1 MGRVSRKVEREPDG
15 SWVIA
20 PDHLERAAAYEMA
33 RAKDRPVIVETLSAQ
48 RLDKLVDVQAATWI
62 DRELVAD
69 NPEPLRDAGFGRE
82 ARDAMARRRQWLVAE
97 GLAEKQDGG
106 FTYRRGLIAG
116 LQRREMSRGV
126 GQIGRASGRER
137 GGQYV

>member
-1 MGRVSRKVEREPDG
+1 MRRRSLNGEREPDG

-82 ARDAMARRRQWLVAE
+82 ARDDMARRRQWLVAE
-97 GLAEKQDGG
+97 GLADRK
-106 FTYRRGLIAG
+106 
-116 LQRREMSRGV
+116 SV
-126 GQIGRASGRER
+126 G
-137 GGQYV
+137 

>member
-1 MGRVSRKVEREPDG
+1 
-15 SWVIA
+15 
-20 PDHLERAAAYEMA
+20 MA

-97 GLAEKQDGG
+97 GLAEKQEGG
-106 FTYRRGLIAG
+106 FTYRRGMTSEE
-116 LQRREMSRGV
+116 RRIGKEGV
-126 GQIGRASGRER
+126 STGRYRWAP
-137 GGQYV
+137 

>member
-1 MGRVSRKVEREPDG
+1 MRRLSRNVEREPDG

-97 GLAEKQDGG
+97 GLRSEEH
-106 FTYRRGLIAG
+106 TSE
-116 LQRREMSRGV
+116 LQSLMRLS
-126 GQIGRASGRER
+126 
-137 GGQYV
+137 Y

>member
-1 MGRVSRKVEREPDG
+1 MQKTAYDVRISDWSSDVCSSDLDG

-33 RAKDRPVIVETLSAQ
+33 RAKDRQVIVETLSAQ

-82 ARDAMARRRQWLVAE
+82 ARDRSEEHTSEIQSL
-97 GLAEKQDGG
+97 
-106 FTYRRGLIAG
+106 
-116 LQRREMSRGV
+116 MS
-126 GQIGRASGRER
+126 S
-137 GGQYV
+137 

>member
-1 MGRVSRKVEREPDG
+1 MRISDWSSDVCSSDLPSATEGYAEAHVRRLEAMRRLSRNVEREPDG

-62 DRELVAD
+62 DREDRKSTRL
-69 NPEPLRDAGFGRE
+69 N
-82 ARDAMARRRQWLVAE
+82 
-97 GLAEKQDGG
+97 
-106 FTYRRGLIAG
+106 
-116 LQRREMSRGV
+116 S
-126 GQIGRASGRER
+126 SH
-137 GGQYV
+137 

>member
-1 MGRVSRKVEREPDG
+1 MGRRSRKVGRGPDG

-82 ARDAMARRRQWLVAE
+82 ARDALAGRRHWLVARTSVVV
-97 GLAEKQDGG
+97 GKGG
-106 FTYRRGLIAG
+106 
-116 LQRREMSRGV
+116 
-126 GQIGRASGRER
+126 
-137 GGQYV
+137 